1 MRRAGRHT
9 QPSALALGGAGFA
22 GSGFFFCD
30 EGVAED
36 ELAGRFGI
44 FLALR
49 VEEGGRR
56 AAVASEVLLRDE
68 RRAAALLVAL
78 LERFLRGRAAEERR
92 RGYGCLLSTRVLS
105 STQRVVVASA
115 GQVPDARLA
124 AAPAQDGRNGR

>member
-1 MRRAGRHT
+1 MAPLTTRSSTLPTKGSGSIGRTVSSSVRRAGRHT

-78 LERFLRGRAAEERR
+78 LERFLRGGAAE
-92 RGYGCLLSTRVLS
+92 
-105 STQRVVVASA
+105 
-115 GQVPDARLA
+115 
-124 AAPAQDGRNGR
+124 